1 MMASLTTMPGRFA
14 ICRLPAD
21 AVLPAL
27 TGSSSFVSITRT
39 PDELSIVCDEQSAP
53 KDARAEPGWNLLKVE
68 GPLDFSVVGIV
79 ASLTAPIA
87 AAGISIF
94 VISTFDT
101 DYLLVKTE
109 NLHTAADA
117 LRRAGHTVHLDSATE

>member
-1 MMASLTTMPGRFA
+1 MPRLVTMPGRFA

-21 AVLPAL
+21 AVLPAW
-27 TGSSSFVSITRT
+27 TGSSTFASITRT
-39 PDELSIVCDEQSAP
+39 PDELSIVCDEESVP
-53 KDARAEPGWNLLKVE
+53 EGARAETGWNLLKVE
-68 GPLDFSVVGIV
+68 GPLDFSAVGIV

-101 DYLLVKTE
+101 DYLLVKAE
-109 NLHTAADA
+109 NLDTAADA
-117 LRRAGHTVHLDSATE
+117 LRRAGHAVHPDSATA